1 MFICACAA
9 RHVCFISIHCAFVLI
24 NVSYWKILSS
34 FFILFNILCCP
45 YVLFRHRF
53 IINNGS
59 FRVVR
64 SKFEMYATCRRFLCI
79 VFLLKSVV
87 WVSFLLGFE
96 QGTTVRVAVF
106 YIQNRCYPAAMAGKL
121 IEYVLFVIR
130 FESHAYLMKHSHI

>member
-1 MFICACAA
+1 
-9 RHVCFISIHCAFVLI
+9 
-24 NVSYWKILSS
+24 
-34 FFILFNILCCP
+34 
-45 YVLFRHRF
+45 
-53 IINNGS
+53 
-59 FRVVR
+59 
-64 SKFEMYATCRRFLCI
+64 MYATCRRFLCI

-96 QGTTVRVAVF
+96 QGTTVRVGVF